1 MTEHKAGNRIL
12 QIAHGHPHFF
22 PGGTEL
28 TALALHREALKSGL
42 DSWYLG
48 AHAEP
53 RFQAAQ
59 GARMLALSPDNR
71 EAALFAPR
79 FVWFSL
85 EQDDHFE
92 FLREFREYLEHLRP
106 DVVHFHHVINFGL
119 EAIHMVRNVLP
130 DARIVLTL
138 HDYYLICANNGQLY
152 MQASKERCAG
162 PELHA
167 CMTCLPDRS
176 ANAFAMRAL
185 DIKKALSL
193 CDRLVSPSHF
203 LKQMFD
209 RALGNGDRI
218 TVVENGYVG
227 SPVETVRRKPAV
239 DHTMRFGYFGNIA
252 AVKGLGDLLDA
263 VELLAADDTLDFRL
277 NVHGAQLIEDSALH
291 HRMQAAS
298 ATLGKR
304 VHFSGAYRAEDM
316 PQLLADVDC
325 MVFPSV
331 WWENAPLV
339 IYEALYHSKQVIAY
353 PHGGAPEILKRH
365 CAGIFAERAEPAALA
380 AEMRRLIENP
390 RLAEVKAN
398 PPVPTSE
405 QLLAGYCGIYFG

>member
-1 MTEHKAGNRIL
+1 MKRTEPAKRVL

-28 TALALHREALKSGL
+28 TALALHRQALKSGL

-48 AHAEP
+48 AHGEP
-53 RFQAAQ
+53 RFQTAQ

-79 FVWFSL
+79 FVWFGL

-92 FLREFREYLEHLRP
+92 FLREFRCYLEHLRP

-119 EAIHMVRNVLP
+119 EAVHMVRNVLP
-130 DARIVLTL
+130 DARVVLTL

-152 MQASKERCAG
+152 KQASKERCAG

-167 CMTCLPDRS
+167 CMKCLPDRS
-176 ANAFAMRAL
+176 ANEFAMRAL
-185 DIKKALSL
+185 NIRNALSL

-203 LKQMFD
+203 LKQTFD
-209 RALGNGDRI
+209 RVLGNGDRI

-227 SPVETVRRKPAV
+227 SPVETTAHRSRGGRPL
-239 DHTMRFGYFGNIA
+239 RFGYFGNIA

-263 VELLAADDTLDFRL
+263 AELLAADEELDFRL
-277 NVHGAQLIEDSALH
+277 NVHGAQLIEDTALH
-291 HRMQAAS
+291 RRMQEAS
-298 ATLGKR
+298 ETLGKR
-304 VHFSGAYRAEDM
+304 VHFCGSYKADEM
-316 PQLLADVDC
+316 PQLLADIDC
-325 MVFPSV
+325 MVFPSF

-353 PHGGAPEILKRH
+353 PHGGAPEILKRYS
-365 CAGIFAERAEPAALA
+365 AGIFAERSEPQALA
-380 AEMRRLIENP
+380 AAMQRVIDNP
-390 RLAEVKAN
+390 RLAEVKAD
-398 PPVPTSE
+398 PPVPARAELLEAYSE
-405 QLLAGYCGIYFG
+405 VYFS